1 MTSHGMF
8 QLHASVSPSIEWKAR
23 KAKASQL
30 QRNITVGKAVTAR
43 GAQWDLILPHPRATF
58 LPKRAVLS
66 VPGLRTAGSWGSAVI
81 RQSHRSSDEGE
92 EPVNS

>member
-1 MTSHGMF
+1 MPRFPLPQSRKQGK
-8 QLHASVSPSIEWKAR
+8 QRPEWDTA
-23 KAKASQL
+23 
-30 QRNITVGKAVTAR
+30 QRNITLGKAVTAR

-66 VPGLRTAGSWGSAVI
+66 VPGLRAAGSWEGADT